1 MERHPRGTRSTR
13 RRLSAPR
20 AALALGLSALASLA
34 ACRDSHDEIPRAASV
49 SAPARGQAASGH
61 LTLAGDYRVDHDALT
76 TCALYPNRSFQVAL
90 NAPQAPLVFLYVKN
104 FAGAGRYDAEARVR
118 ANYSGE
124 TMRISRG
131 ATPAEIEVAPAP
143 GGGDLISGS
152 FSGVYAGEGG
162 KGTIAGRFDRCLY
175 RGLPR

>member
-1 MERHPRGTRSTR
+1 MDRAR
-13 RRLSAPR
+13 RRTASARPRLTSRR
-20 AALALGLSALASLA
+20 AALTLGLA
-34 ACRDSHDEIPRAASV
+34 ACLFACQDQARSGGPTAH
-49 SAPARGQAASGH
+49 APARGQAASGH
-61 LTLAGDYRVDHDALT
+61 LRLAGDYRVDHDALT

-175 RGLPR
+175 RGLHR